1 VLLEDTDY
9 PLTAVCLE
17 DTLTCGFTKQ
27 DFEKLVLD
35 YRSIGLPTH
44 EELGFLV
51 GAHRVS
57 ITRAIKA
64 LKESGKIIQEGRT
77 LILALGSGHIS

>member
-64 LKESGKIIQEGRT
+64 LKGKIIQEGRT
-77 LILALGSGHIS
+77 LILALRSGHIS